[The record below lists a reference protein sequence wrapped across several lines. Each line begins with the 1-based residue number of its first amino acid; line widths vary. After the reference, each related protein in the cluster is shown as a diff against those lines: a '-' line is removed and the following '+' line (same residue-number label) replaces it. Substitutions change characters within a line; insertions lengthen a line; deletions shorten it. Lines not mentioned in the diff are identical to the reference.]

1 MKITGQEKKIEQK
14 LKKIIDDAGGMC
26 IKFPASFLNGF
37 PDRICLLPGGKIFFV
52 ELKSKGKTPE
62 PLQLAIHRQ
71 IRKLGFKVFV
81 IDSEEQLLT
90 LLDENA

>member
-26 IKFPASFLNGF
+26 VKFPASFLNGF
-37 PDRICLLPGGKIFFV
+37 PDRICLLPQGKIFFV

-62 PLQLAIHRQ
+62 PLQLAIHR
-71 IRKLGFKVFV
+71 KLQRIGFKVLV
-81 IDSEEQLLT
+81 IDSEEQLYN
-90 LLDENA
+90 LLNETA